1 MKFSGQLL
9 LLCGAASVA
18 FGASQTVPEIDA
30 STATSAVALV
40 AGGVM
45 LLRARLRK

>member
-1 MKFSGQLL
+1 MKSVGLL
-9 LLCGAASVA
+9 LLLAGLANVA
-18 FGASQTVPEIDA
+18 FGATQTVPEIDA
-30 STATSAVALV
+30 STATSAVALL